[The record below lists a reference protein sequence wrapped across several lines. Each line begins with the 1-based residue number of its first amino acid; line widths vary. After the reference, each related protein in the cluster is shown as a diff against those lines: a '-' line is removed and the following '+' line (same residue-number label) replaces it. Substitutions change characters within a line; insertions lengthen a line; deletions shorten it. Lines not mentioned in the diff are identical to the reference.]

1 MLFVEQREAVMANA
15 EPIDNRLFVLILQH
29 PQEKKEALATAAL
42 TRTLLRRA
50 ELAIGL
56 SWANLSRALAGVGLG
71 RPADPKRWAALYLGS
86 ARPAA
91 LGLQREVV
99 ALDGRGEVAADQ
111 EAMLRAL
118 EGVVLLD
125 GTWKEAKTLWWRNP
139 WLLKLR
145 RLVLNPQHP
154 SRYGRIRREPRRE
167 ALSTLEAAALL
178 LKHLDGGPEIE
189 AALLSALDRLVAEAR
204 PSRQKRVSK

>member
-1 MLFVEQREAVMANA
+1 
-15 EPIDNRLFVLILQH
+15 
-29 PQEKKEALATAAL
+29 
-42 TRTLLRRA
+42 
-50 ELAIGL
+50 
-56 SWANLSRALAGVGLG
+56 
-71 RPADPKRWAALYLGS
+71 
-86 ARPAA
+86 
-91 LGLQREVV
+91 
-99 ALDGRGEVAADQ
+99 
-111 EAMLRAL
+111 
-118 EGVVLLD
+118 VLLD